1 MQWFLYALLSA
12 LFAALA
18 TILAKIGLR
27 GLDPVVAS
35 TLRAVVMALL
45 MLGFMLVVKN
55 SSLPSGLGFRSVLF
69 ILLSGIA
76 GAASWILYF
85 YALKIG
91 EASRVA
97 VVDRASVLF
106 VLVMATILLGEKITL
121 YKIIAAILIFA
132 GLVLIT
138 M

>member
-18 TILAKIGLR
+18 TILAKIGLKD
-27 GLDPVVAS
+27 LDPVVAS
-35 TLRAVVMALL
+35 TLRAVMMALL

-55 SSLPSGLGFRSVLF
+55 GSLQSGLGPRSVLF

-85 YALKIG
+85 YALKMG

-97 VVDRASVLF
+97 VIDRASVLF
-106 VLVMATILLGEKITL
+106 VLVMAAVLLGEKITL
-121 YKIIAAILIFA
+121 YKAIAAILIFT

-138 M
+138 I